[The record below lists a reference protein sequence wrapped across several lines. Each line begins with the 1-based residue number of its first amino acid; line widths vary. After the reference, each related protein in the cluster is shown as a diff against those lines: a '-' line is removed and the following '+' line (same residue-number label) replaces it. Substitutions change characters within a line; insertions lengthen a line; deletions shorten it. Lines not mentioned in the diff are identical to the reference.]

1 MVENKDVVI
10 VGGGPAGLAA
20 ALELKHKG
28 IEDILIVER
37 EDKLGGILK
46 QCIHDGFGLTHF
58 KETLSGP
65 EYADRFIK
73 EVKKE
78 KIDYITD
85 ATVIDVNNEK
95 IVTAATRDGLK
106 QYKAKAVVLT
116 MGCRERTRGAI
127 STPGTRPAGIYNA
140 GVAQRYIN
148 LTNTMVGKKV
158 VILGSGD
165 IGLIMARRLTLE
177 GAKVEA
183 VIELSPYANG
193 LPRNIEQCLN
203 DYNIPLYLSHTITNI
218 EGKSRLEAV
227 VVSKVDEV
235 TKKVIPGTQKR
246 YECDTLIL
254 SIGLI
259 PENELSL
266 KAGVV
271 LDPRTKGAVV
281 DENYQTSV
289 EGIFAAGNVLQ
300 VHDLVDFVSLEA
312 ERLAD
317 HVCEYINDGKLAE
330 SSINI
335 EAGENINHTI
345 PQKISGTKDF
355 VLSFRVRKPFKEC
368 KVDIMQDG
376 EVIKTKKYKKAIAL
390 MENYH
395 KTNTA
400 DARSANL
407 LSNLHN
413 NLSTAYLFRKKL
425 EEAVSELKTAF
436 TVRREYASLGLIENN
451 DTLQQT
457 LSLANMLVQNKEY
470 DSALEIIDFCEST
483 IDEVM
488 GRNNLDY
495 GMCEFYRGVIAYTR
509 SQPVIA
515 EQHLLNADA
524 VFHAVMNE
532 NPDNDYSKSTAR
544 YLYSLYMRW
553 GKKELAEQYKKILI
567 STH

>member
-46 QCIHDGFGLTHF
+46 QCIHDGFGLTRF

-203 DYNIPLYLSHTITNI
+203 DYNIPLYLSHTITN
-218 EGKSRLEAV
+218 
-227 VVSKVDEV
+227 
-235 TKKVIPGTQKR
+235 KVIPGTQKR

-376 EVIKTKKYKKAIAL
+376 EVIKTKKYKKAIPAE
-390 MENYH
+390 M
-395 KTNTA
+395 
-400 DARSANL
+400 
-407 LSNLHN
+407 
-413 NLSTAYLFRKKL
+413 
-425 EEAVSELKTAF
+425 
-436 TVRREYASLGLIENN
+436 
-451 DTLQQT
+451 
-457 LSLANMLVQNKEY
+457 VQ
-470 DSALEIIDFCEST
+470 I
-483 IDEVM
+483 
-488 GRNNLDY
+488 
-495 GMCEFYRGVIAYTR
+495 
-509 SQPVIA
+509 
-515 EQHLLNADA
+515 
-524 VFHAVMNE
+524 
-532 NPDNDYSKSTAR
+532 
-544 YLYSLYMRW
+544 
-553 GKKELAEQYKKILI
+553 KILKDEIKQNGDLKVII
-567 STH
+567 SE